1 MAPTAPVPGPSK
13 LIPIAPEP
21 APTPPPKRRQ
31 VKRACTKCAKS
42 SKVRLEWMRRFASMQ
57 TLRPLWVRLALSR
70 RPSFIVCLLSGL
82 ASRNASIRR
91 YVFHYIPPTFTPSN
105 ACRQRKE
112 RKKGTKRGP
121 YKKRHSVIAQQPL
134 PVVDQSAIPDAMGY
148 AYSTF
153 YAGPGPDVEPPQL
166 ASYYVPGMMLPP
178 MLAPPFLPPPQP
190 PQQQTHTQKQ
200 REAALLAGA
209 PKPSAMPVMPFHAYA
224 GFAPQQPGLDNYP
237 YQRYPDYSNSR
248 AD

>member
-13 LIPIAPEP
+13 LIPIVPEP

-42 SKVRLEWMRRFASMQ
+42 SKGCDDSRPCRRCVRYGFGIEECVDS
-57 TLRPLWVRLALSR
+57 P
-70 RPSFIVCLLSGL
+70 
-82 ASRNASIRR
+82 
-91 YVFHYIPPTFTPSN
+91 
-105 ACRQRKE
+105 RKE

-121 YKKRHSVIAQQPL
+121 YKKRHSVI
-134 PVVDQSAIPDAMGY
+134 VVDQSAIPDAMGY

-153 YAGPGPDVEPPQL
+153 YAGPGPDVEPPQH

-200 REAALLAGA
+200 REAALLASA

-248 AD
+248 ADQ